1 MKLTIRRLGL
11 SLAIAPTVIA
21 FVSSV
26 KLNELLQESR
36 AEASQAAQSERVFQL
51 NDQLIA
57 EISSLI
63 MTIEQDQRT
72 TKSIGDWTTR
82 FNVYSKDFSTINEHI
97 DELKKL
103 VQDDPE
109 QLQLA
114 LEIQDSWQ
122 RMLKAIEETRTAFE
136 NNDLRGIA
144 RGNMY
149 FRHTMQKIWF
159 QTKFPNLFQIA
170 ARERARAQQRTEQE
184 AKLRDT
190 LSWVILIFVAVEVI
204 FAAVFAVV
212 ALRTVGK
219 RLLVLKDNSMRLAS
233 NRDLNPVLTGSDELA
248 ELDRVFHAMADGLK
262 EASRREQ
269 ALIENAADAICSLNK
284 DLRITNANPAA
295 SELFGRASEDLIG
308 QNVLVLLDERAR
320 AQAQSEFERA
330 IESAQVGK
338 FDLTCR
344 RADGA
349 LKEAVW
355 SVQWSKANSA
365 LVCIVHDV
373 SELRAAERMK
383 QDLVRMIT
391 HDIRSPLQAVSAF
404 LELLHEGMIAD
415 VSEKGEKLLENA
427 ETSATMVMDLLSD
440 FLDLEKLQ
448 SGTMVLNPRPTAVDA
463 LFDDA
468 RSAVAW
474 AAKQG
479 VTVKAATTGLAV
491 MADRRRVAQVLVNLI
506 GNAVKFSPRG
516 SCVTL
521 DAHQENSHVEITVE
535 DQGRGI
541 PADKIDSLF
550 NNFEQVHADDSAN
563 KRGAGLGL
571 SICKAIVTQHGG
583 TIGAQ
588 SEVGTGSTFW
598 FRLNAAAITDVRQ
611 EDKQPGRRERAASVA
626 HHQAASVE
634 TSGRSPEHSG
644 KQRAE
649 SAPEV
654 KMETPNNAGPE
665 PHDANG
671 TSPPAANAKAA
682 EPDEQ
687 ESSMMHVFLLGVG
700 SVALVAGAIA
710 LIMTHQQTVDSAK
723 TEQEAAR
730 PSAAN
735 PDPAA
740 PPTVAGLIKD
750 GELNLQ
756 DRIELTDQDL
766 LCLKNLRTIKS
777 LNLTGCGGLTDAS
790 MDTIVSLPLTS
801 LYVYGTKFTPTAF
814 KKLSSLGSL
823 QTLNAGGSD
832 FDDSDVAAVSQIKTL
847 TELRLPRCP
856 RITPAALQSIQTMT
870 WLEKLALPGDNVRDS
885 LSSLGSLHLTL
896 LNLAA
901 DKVSNDDI
909 NMLCQR
915 IRTLSTLNIRDNPV
929 GDPILADGSPLST
942 LPGLTNLSIL
952 DTQISHTAGEKFASK
967 HKSCKVSMSEPGEPK
982 KTGRAN
988 S

>member
-11 SLAIAPTVIA
+11 LLAIAPAVIA

-51 NDQLIA
+51 NDELIA
-57 EISSLI
+57 EISTLI
-63 MTIEQDQRT
+63 MTIEQDQRS

-82 FNVYSKDFSTINEHI
+82 FNVYSKDFSTINGHI

-103 VQDDPE
+103 VQHDPG

-114 LEIQDSWQ
+114 MEIQDSWQ
-122 RMLKAIEETRTAFE
+122 RMLKAIEETRIAFE
-136 NNDLRGIA
+136 NDDLRGIA

-170 ARERARAQQRTEQE
+170 SRERARAQQRTEQE

-204 FAAVFAVV
+204 FASVFAIVG
-212 ALRTVGK
+212 LRTVGK

-248 ELDRVFHAMADGLK
+248 ELDRVFHAMANGLK

-284 DLRITNANPAA
+284 DLRVTNANPAA
-295 SELFGRASEDLIG
+295 SALFGRASEDLIG
-308 QNVLVLLDERAR
+308 QNVLVLLDDRAR
-320 AQAQSEFERA
+320 TQAQSEFERA
-330 IESAQVGK
+330 IESAQIGK
-338 FDLTCR
+338 FELTCR

-355 SVQWSKANSA
+355 SVQWSKVESA

-415 VSEKGEKLLENA
+415 VSEKGEKLLDNA
-427 ETSATMVMDLLSD
+427 EASATMVMDLLSD

-448 SGTMVLNPRPTAVDA
+448 SGTMVLNPRPSAVDA
-463 LFDDA
+463 LFDEA
-468 RSAVAW
+468 LSAVGW

-479 VTVKAATTGLAV
+479 VTVKSATTGLAV
-491 MADRRRVAQVLVNLI
+491 MADRRRVVQVLVNLI
-506 GNAVKFSPRG
+506 GNAVKFSPSG

-521 DAHQENSHVEITVE
+521 NARQENSHVEITVE

-550 NNFEQVHADDSAN
+550 NSFEQVHADDSAN

-583 TIGAQ
+583 TIGATA
-588 SEVGTGSTFW
+588 EVGTGSTFW
-598 FRLNAAAITDVRQ
+598 FRLNAAEITDVPR
-611 EDKQPGRRERAASVA
+611 EEKEPAKRERAAAVA
-626 HHQAASVE
+626 RQQAASME
-634 TSGRSPEHSG
+634 TSSRSPEHGG

-649 SAPEV
+649 FAPEV
-654 KMETPNNAGPE
+654 NMETQRNAAPE
-665 PHDANG
+665 PDDAN
-671 TSPPAANAKAA
+671 SAVPPTADAKAREA
-682 EPDEQ
+682 DEPEN
-687 ESSMMHVFLLGVG
+687 SKMNVFLIGVG
-700 SVALVAGAIA
+700 SLALVAGATA
-710 LIMTHQQTVDSAK
+710 LIMSHQQKVNSAK
-723 TEQEAAR
+723 NEQDASTLPAA
-730 PSAAN
+730 SS
-735 PDPAA
+735 DPAA

-750 GELNLQ
+750 GELDLQ
-756 DRIELTDQDL
+756 DRVELTDQDL
-766 LCLKNLRTIKS
+766 LSVKNTQTIKS
-777 LNLTGCGGLTDAS
+777 LNLTGCAGLTDAS

-801 LYVYGTKFTPTAF
+801 LYLYGTKFTPATY
-814 KKLSSLGSL
+814 KKLSTITSL

-832 FDDSDVAAVSQIKTL
+832 FDDSDVAAISQIKTL
-847 TELRLPRCP
+847 TELRLPHCP
-856 RITPAALQSIQTMT
+856 RITSAA
-870 WLEKLALPGDNVRDS
+870 
-885 LSSLGSLHLTL
+885 
-896 LNLAA
+896 
-901 DKVSNDDI
+901 
-909 NMLCQR
+909 
-915 IRTLSTLNIRDNPV
+915 
-929 GDPILADGSPLST
+929 
-942 LPGLTNLSIL
+942 
-952 DTQISHTAGEKFASK
+952 
-967 HKSCKVSMSEPGEPK
+967 
-982 KTGRAN
+982 
-988 S
+988 